1 MIENRNQFG
10 SLFGG
15 LPVNKIIG
23 IVIILLI
30 IFHNSPAWAANIS
43 LKVCLKEAIESN
55 PALKEAEL
63 AVKAGEKSVSG
74 AEFRHLPKIS
84 LDGNY
89 TSRQDPLPFIP
100 AQSLRIPAHF
110 SDEYAS
116 WQAVMSIPVYQ
127 GGQIQNNVNI
137 AEIKKASL
145 EDSFILTKNEIIAN
159 TVNTYNKLLHLGRL
173 KKSSEVSVKALEE
186 QYKNVSL
193 MYKLGRMAKIDF
205 LKIDVQLANE
215 KQRLATINEGVLI
228 AGETLSFLMGRNI
241 KSEKNTLEPEG
252 EISAPLFSADFERGL
267 AEALENRPEYKIAK
281 NGIKEAE
288 LNVKNSIG
296 KLLPSVSA
304 FGGYLDQNGFDPSYR
319 EANWFT
325 GVNASIPIFEGAL
338 YLDISRDRILRE
350 KSEARLKSVENQIRL
365 DVRNAVSSVS
375 ESRKRIEVSE
385 KAIRQAE
392 ESFRIER
399 EKYSSGAGA
408 MVDLLLAQA
417 ADFNAAANYAQAL
430 FDYNAAVVAY
440 RRATGSM
447 EEYLK

>member
-1 MIENRNQFG
+1 MKMAWFQ
-10 SLFGG
+10 LK
-15 LPVNKIIG
+15 KIMVLW
-23 IVIILLI
+23 IVFTGTASIASADTL
-30 IFHNSPAWAANIS
+30 S
-43 LKVCLKEAIESN
+43 LKNCLKEAIESN

-63 AVKAGEKSVSG
+63 GVKAGEKSVLG

-89 TSRQDPLPFIP
+89 TSRQDPIPFIS
-100 AQSLRIPAHF
+100 AQSIRIPAHF

-173 KKSSEVSVKALEE
+173 KKSSEASVKALEE
-186 QYKNVSL
+186 QHKNISL

-215 KQRLATINEGVLI
+215 KQRLATINEGILI
-228 AGETLSFLMGRNI
+228 ARETLSFLMGRDS
-241 KSEKNTLEPEG
+241 KPEKNTIEPEG
-252 EISAPLFSADFERGL
+252 EISAPLFSADFEKGI
-267 AEALENRPEYKIAK
+267 AEALENRPEYRIAK

-288 LNVKNSIG
+288 LNIKNSVG

-304 FGGYLDQNGFDPSYR
+304 FGGYLDQSGFDPSYR

-325 GVNASIPIFEGAL
+325 GVNASMPIFEGSL
-338 YLDISRDRILRE
+338 YSDISRDRILKE

-365 DVRNAVSSVS
+365 DVRNAISSIS
-375 ESRKRIEVSE
+375 ESRKRIEASE
-385 KAIRQAE
+385 KAVRQAE

-399 EKYSSGAGA
+399 EKYTSGAGA

-417 ADFNAAANYAQAL
+417 ADFNAAANYAQAI
-430 FDYNAAVVAY
+430 FDYNAAIVAY